1 MKLNR
6 RLQALEKEFTSEP
19 ILLQMPDGSIETIT
33 GAGDHLLRLFEVSS
47 GGRDVGPEQAAQLE
61 MIRQCTGSKEP
72 GDAHLVDVIRC
83 FLFGPE
89 KAESQAGGLGCPA

>member
-6 RLQALEKEFTSEP
+6 RLQALEKEFASEP

-33 GAGDHLLRLFEVSS
+33 GAGDHLLRLFEAAA
-47 GGRDVGPEQAAQLE
+47 GGRDVGSEQAAQLE

-83 FLFGPE
+83 FLFGPA
-89 KAESQAGGLGCPA
+89 KTVLQTGRLESPA